1 MISSDC
7 TEISTKDLLQSASA
21 LTGLKEQT
29 MTLDKGKAKSSTI
42 DRRKVVIGTAWS
54 IPAIAI
60 AAATPALA
68 ASLPP
73 VVVTPGTGTV
83 ISNWKGDHH
92 YGSFEEDLDQ
102 RAYDFPVT
110 VKDANG
116 NPVVGATVTVTVS
129 GQNDD
134 GDVLG
139 IYAYPAP
146 DNGGPESDPSR
157 SVTVVT
163 GADGVA
169 RFAVST
175 QNLSSS
181 ERPSTA
187 TMTVTVTSNGTTTV
201 SVISVV
207 LNESD

>member
-1 MISSDC
+1 
-7 TEISTKDLLQSASA
+7 
-21 LTGLKEQT
+21 
-29 MTLDKGKAKSSTI
+29 MTLDKGKIKDSTI

-83 ISNWKGDHH
+83 ISNWSGDHH

-134 GDVLG
+134 GDILG
-139 IYAYPAP
+139 IYAHPAP
-146 DNGGPESDPSR
+146 DNDGPESDQSR

-169 RFAVST
+169 LFAVST

-187 TMTVTVTSNGTTTV
+187 TMTVTVTNNGTTTV
-201 SVISVV
+201 SVINVV
-207 LNESD
+207 LTESD

>member
-1 MISSDC
+1 
-7 TEISTKDLLQSASA
+7 
-21 LTGLKEQT
+21 

-68 ASLPP
+68 TSVPP
-73 VVVTPGTGTV
+73 VVVTPGTGSV

-92 YGSFEEDLDQ
+92 YGSLEDDLDQ
-102 RAYDFPVT
+102 RSYDFPVT
-110 VKDANG
+110 VKDVNG

-139 IYAYPAP
+139 VYAYPAP
-146 DNGGPESDPSR
+146 DNGGPESDPSP
-157 SVTVVT
+157 SATLVT

-169 RFAVST
+169 FFAVNT

-181 ERPSTA
+181 ERPSYA
-187 TMTVTVTSNGTTTV
+187 TMTVTVTYNGVSTV
-201 SVISVV
+201 SVIQVV
-207 LNESD
+207 LTESD